1 MNDQE
6 MKKAIREAV
15 DHRLSGLND
24 NPFLAQRIIS
34 KMKGESPV
42 MKRKVSVSMVFVFV
56 LLFAT
61 VGAVAGNIN
70 HIFDFMTNT
79 VAKNWVLDEAENML
93 HDDVEHTGL
102 NNCTLLLDEWICDG
116 EHLYV
121 SIEIHD
127 PALETEG
134 HFVPEDP
141 EEEYLGGLMHY
152 VSLYG
157 LKTPTISS
165 GSIQNREW
173 NFEWADEEEN
183 VIRYTSR
190 YALDDVST
198 DPFTVILPVLCSA
211 GEFEMH
217 YDIHHTDFGTVR
229 DYQLP
234 TPLTTHEYKLEIT
247 RLRSTA
253 LHTYADAK
261 LTFDSS
267 VTDERREE
275 IAYAYL
281 DGLLAP
287 FGRLDIVEGEGEE
300 IALPRSL
307 RWSEDKVTAWI
318 EIEGNPRES
327 YPEKV
332 AYYPRWGM
340 LDYDWEG
347 EKPSLSEENA
357 LIIDW
362 KPIP

>member
-6 MKKAIREAV
+6 MKKAVRQAV
-15 DHRLSGLND
+15 DHRLSGLEE

-34 KMKGESPV
+34 EMKGESPV
-42 MKRKVSVSMVFVFV
+42 MKRKISAAIAFVFV
-56 LLFAT
+56 LLLAA
-61 VGAVAGNIN
+61 VGAVAANIN
-70 HIFDFMTNT
+70 HIFDFVTNT
-79 VAKNWVLDEAENML
+79 VAKNWVLDEAEYML
-93 HDDVEHTGL
+93 HDDAQHTGL
-102 NNCTLLLDEWICDG
+102 NDCTLLLDEWICDG
-116 EHLYV
+116 EQLYV
-121 SIEIHD
+121 CIEILD
-127 PALETEG
+127 PVLETEG

-141 EEEYLGGLMHY
+141 EEEYLGGLTHY

-157 LKTPTISS
+157 LKAPIISS
-165 GSIQNREW
+165 GSISRKEW
-173 NFEWADEEEN
+173 HFDWANEDEN

-190 YALDDVST
+190 YTLTDVST

-217 YDIHHTDFGTVR
+217 YDIHHSDFGTIR

-234 TPLTTHEYKLEIT
+234 TPLTTNEYTLEIL
-247 RLRSTA
+247 RLRATA

-261 LTFDSS
+261 LTFDTS
-267 VTDERREE
+267 VPDDRRNE

-281 DGLLAP
+281 DGMIAP
-287 FGRLDIVEGEGEE
+287 LGRLDIVEGEGEE
-300 IALPRSL
+300 IMLPRSL
-307 RWSEDKVTAWI
+307 RWSEDRLTAWI

-357 LIIDW
+357 LIIEW
-362 KPIP
+362 KLIP